1 MSEQQQITVDDCWN
15 RIGVWAGREQRS
27 CEELEAHSHC
37 RNCPSYKAAGR
48 MLLQRPVE
56 LMDPDELA
64 IVVEKTTT
72 DVSYVCFRVGQEWF
86 SLITN
91 KILSTINPLP
101 VRKIPHVTAS
111 SVEGICYNDG
121 DSLLVIDMAS
131 LIPGINVAEGEEEG
145 KKSFERFLLMSSPM
159 GKLALRVNEVWG
171 TQCCALSE
179 FKAVS
184 VADSDK
190 SPVLIR
196 YRLPWQGGEISDIET
211 EVLYQML
218 KQQL

>member
-27 CEELEAHSHC
+27 CEELAAHSHC
-37 RNCPSYKAAGR
+37 RNCPTYKAAGR

-56 LMDPDELA
+56 LMDPGELT
-64 IVVEKTTT
+64 VSVTKKTT

-86 SLITN
+86 SLITS

-121 DSLLVIDMAS
+121 DSLLVIDMVS
-131 LIPGINVAEGEEEG
+131 LMPGINADEGEAEG

-159 GKLALRVNEVWG
+159 GTLALRVSEVWG
-171 TQCCALSE
+171 TQRCAMSE
-179 FKAVS
+179 FKVLS
-184 VADSDK
+184 IADTDK
-190 SPVLIR
+190 TSMLIK

-211 EVLYQML
+211 EILYQML